1 MHRERRRPLPAPGV
15 GRLGPTAG
23 IRVAAGSG
31 CHGPR
36 VVNTGVVSFVGGA
49 SVIEQEVCRVID
61 SRQGVVPRG
70 REQLEGA
77 SWELRLHRALD
88 RELRPQLHTHHLHPD
103 LGDLDLGVLDLGVLD
118 LGDLDLGVLDLGV
131 LDLGVLDLGDLG
143 LGVLDLGDLD
153 LGVLDLGVLDLG
165 GPHSHREGQDWTE
178 GGRKLQS
185 LSRAEVGADRLVLSL
200 DWSTGRLDSSDIRV
214 VCSDSAGCI
223 SVVSLGEGAVTV
235 QSQWKAHD
243 FEAWIS
249 AFSYWD
255 TQLIY
260 TGGDDCKL
268 KGWDLRTGPSSPTFT
283 SKRHTM
289 GVCSIH
295 SSPHREHLLATGSYD
310 EHVLLWDGRNMR
322 QPLSDSALGG
332 GVWRLKWHPAHEHL
346 LLAACMHNDFH
357 ILHCKQALEG
367 SSESCPVVAS
377 YILHNSLAYGADWS
391 RLSLDEPA
399 PCSPLPSTSAAPK
412 QPLPGSGLHL
422 RIQYESP
429 TASFD
434 TSLEDD
440 MGRYVPDSI
449 EPPTALPDQPPC
461 PDTDSVSCLLA
472 SCSFYDHML
481 HAWSQTLRS
490 VQAAVWRFDPTSR
503 GGLSVSA

>member
-1 MHRERRRPLPAPGV
+1 MAAWKSRTRSLQVFDTELSADTVEWCPVASDHNILVCGTYQLQKGTGEEDAAPSRTGRLYLFEFRREGPMTPPLTELQRMDTAAILDLKWCHVAVSERPL
-15 GRLGPTAG
+15 LGL
-23 IRVAAGSG
+23 AA
-31 CHGPR
+31 
-36 VVNTGVVSFVGGA
+36 A
-49 SVIEQEVCRVID
+49 S
-61 SRQGVVPRG
+61 
-70 REQLEGA
+70 
-77 SWELRLHRALD
+77 
-88 RELRPQLHTHHLHPD
+88 
-103 LGDLDLGVLDLGVLD
+103 GDLQLYALT
-118 LGDLDLGVLDLGV
+118 
-131 LDLGVLDLGDLG
+131 
-143 LGVLDLGDLD
+143 
-153 LGVLDLGVLDLG
+153 
-165 GPHSHREGQDWTE
+165 EAQE

-481 HAWSQTLRS
+481 HAWRWDWTPNTQ
-490 VQAAVWRFDPTSR
+490 QC
-503 GGLSVSA
+503 